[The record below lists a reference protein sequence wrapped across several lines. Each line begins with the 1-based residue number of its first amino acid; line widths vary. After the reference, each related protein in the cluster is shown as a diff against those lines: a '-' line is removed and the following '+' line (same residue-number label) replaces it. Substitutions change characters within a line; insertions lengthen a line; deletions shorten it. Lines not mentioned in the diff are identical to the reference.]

1 MLINPHA
8 GWVNIRIGEFEDRA
22 SYLTDVPIDILDALI
37 ESYKEHKPATIEFDA
52 EGWEYIIV
60 INTYETHIIDYPYR
74 TDEEYLNSE
83 NDKQVL
89 TAVEISIDAIAK
101 EFISDIERDYDKWIH
116 WMYYDDEDSIAK
128 RKEDLDMKL
137 MELKALVFKN

>member
-37 ESYKEHKPATIEFDA
+37 KSYKEHKPATIEFDA

-74 TDEEYLNSE
+74 TDEEYLSSE
-83 NDKQVL
+83 DDKQVL
-89 TAVEISIDAIAK
+89 TTVEIDRDTLAK
-101 EFISDIERDYDKWIH
+101 DLISDIENDYDKWVH
-116 WMYYDDEDSIAK
+116 WMYFDDENEISE
-128 RKEDLDMKL
+128 RKENLDTKL
-137 MELKALVFKN
+137 AELKSLVFKN